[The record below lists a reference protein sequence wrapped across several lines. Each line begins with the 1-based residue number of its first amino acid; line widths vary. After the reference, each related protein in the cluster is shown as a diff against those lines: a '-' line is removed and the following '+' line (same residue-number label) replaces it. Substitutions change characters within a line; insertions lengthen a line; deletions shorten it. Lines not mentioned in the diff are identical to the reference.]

1 MSAVASLL
9 RQPRLHG
16 VPNLLL
22 VLGHLLFAGI
32 ILHHPCLVEGILVAL
47 LKLLSANLLPLLL
60 PQSGVLLLDLGQPPL
75 FKGFVGGLEAS
86 LRVTVDLLR
95 AGVGGERE
103 GVEGVV
109 DARGVEGRCGLGGG
123 LRR

>member
-1 MSAVASLL
+1 MVQVASLL
-9 RQPRLHG
+9 CQPRFHG
-16 VPNLLL
+16 VPSLLL

-32 ILHHPCLVEGILVAL
+32 ILHHACLVEGILVTL
-47 LKLLSANLLPLLL
+47 LKLLPTDLLPLLL

-75 FKGFVGGLEAS
+75 FKRFVGGLEAS
-86 LRVTVDLLR
+86 LRVAVDLLR

-109 DARGVEGRCGLGGG
+109 DARGVEGRCGPGGG
-123 LRR
+123 L